1 MKKYSFRRA
10 ASLLVAAALALGL
23 AGCGKSPQPAD
34 SSASSQAVQSTPHVQ
49 PQAAA
54 FGVLLHK
61 IADGRVHYSP
71 SSLAAATIMAHSIR
85 LRNSLQPDS

>member
-34 SSASSQAVQSTPHVQ
+34 SSASSQAVQSTPPVQ
-49 PQAAA
+49 PQAAGEEPGLEIGA
-54 FGVLLHK
+54 Q
-61 IADGRVHYSP
+61 
-71 SSLAAATIMAHSIR
+71 TEAHDRDVEIIDNGTELVD
-85 LRNSLQPDS
+85 LRFR